1 MSNADAVPRDLLKLT
16 VPEGVPTETG
26 FFEISGT
33 DSSEAVNSRVYKW
46 FLDREKN
53 PLLAPL
59 FLDALQRV
67 ALEKLGGDSAKKSL
81 TLQEYEC
88 SLEVTTASGK
98 RIDILLDDTEA
109 QSAIII
115 ENKLH
120 SGLHND
126 LLDYWSHLSYPEDQ
140 KIGVLLT
147 LHPTGVPDVV
157 ESRFVNLTHLE
168 WIGAVESEGIPVGL
182 PLYTYGLLTDFFNS
196 IRKRSNDIGISEQAR
211 FFFDNRS
218 QVVRAV
224 ACRDQAKAYIESEL
238 QGAAAE
244 LELSYVP
251 RNKWHFCYLKNSNER
266 GDAFYTIAYEKMLR
280 LEDPTIEVI
289 LELQSNAMQYASLL
303 NKALEVNPESNA
315 LKSSVHT
322 HGGSY
327 IHFRYKPFLVGPD
340 RIASLKGI
348 MVRIIRDEFEPVM
361 TIIRK
366 RLDELYENE

>member
-1 MSNADAVPRDLLKLT
+1 MSDADAIPRELLHLA
-16 VPEGVPTETG
+16 VPEGVRTEIG

-115 ENKLH
+115 ENKLY
-120 SGLHND
+120 SGVHND
-126 LLDYWSHLSYPEDQ
+126 LVDYWNHVSYPEDQ
-140 KIGVLLT
+140 KLGVLLT
-147 LHPTGVPDVV
+147 LQPTGVPDVV
-157 ESRFVNLTHLE
+157 GSRFVNLTHLE

-218 QVVRAV
+218 LVVQAI
-224 ACRDQAKAYIESEL
+224 ACRAEAKTYIEHEL
-238 QGAAAE
+238 QNVADRSR
-244 LELSYVP
+244 LSYVP
-251 RNKWHFCYLKNSNER
+251 GNKWQYCYLKNLNGR
-266 GDAFYTIAYEKMLR
+266 KDAFYTIVFKKILS

-289 LELQSNAMQYASLL
+289 LELQSNAIKHMSLL
-303 NKALEVNPESNA
+303 DRALDGNPQSKQLAHRTYESSHYVHYRTKT
-315 LKSSVHT
+315 LVLDSSEIAAMSDV
-322 HGGSY
+322 
-327 IHFRYKPFLVGPD
+327 LVRTIQMD
-340 RIASLKGI
+340 F
-348 MVRIIRDEFEPVM
+348 DPVM
-361 TIIRK
+361 RIVCK
-366 RLDELYENE
+366 CLDELHGEH